1 MKLQKNESYINNIKA
16 NKKHIDKYYNNI
28 YVILNHQ

>member
-1 MKLQKNESYINNIKA
+1 MNMKTESYINNIKA

-28 YVILNHQ
+28 YVILNQ